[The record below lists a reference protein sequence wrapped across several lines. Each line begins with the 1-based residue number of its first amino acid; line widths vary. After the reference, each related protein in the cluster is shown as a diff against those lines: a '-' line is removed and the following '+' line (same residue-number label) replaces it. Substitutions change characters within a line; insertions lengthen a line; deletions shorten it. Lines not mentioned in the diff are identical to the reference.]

1 MSAHDTAPLL
11 LLSAML
17 VIAVQS
23 DLRHRRIPNVL
34 SLFGIIAAL
43 ALHCQS
49 DGLHGLA
56 AGLGG
61 AAVGFLCF
69 VPFYLLRGMGAG
81 DVKLLAA
88 VGAILGPQGA
98 VLAALFSLLAGG
110 FTAIGYVLWQ
120 AARASA
126 IAWVREGVTAVSVSA
141 FVAAQSARRD
151 RLAFALPI
159 ALGSIAAVFQQG
171 GFTNTVSWPLRWFS

>member
-1 MSAHDTAPLL
+1 MSAHDTTSLL

-23 DLRHRRIPNVL
+23 DLRQRRIPNVL
-34 SLFGIIAAL
+34 SLPGIIAAL
-43 ALHCQS
+43 ALHGLS

-56 AGLGG
+56 SGLGG
-61 AAVGFLCF
+61 AAVGFVCF

-88 VGAILGPQGA
+88 VGAFLGPQGA
-98 VLAALFSLLAGG
+98 LLAALYSLLAGG
-110 FTAIGYVLWQ
+110 FAAIGHVLWQ
-120 AARASA
+120 AVRASA
-126 IAWVREGVTAVSVSA
+126 IAWVREGATAMSVSA
-141 FVAAQSARRD
+141 FVAAQNARRD

-159 ALGSIAAVFQQG
+159 AMGSIAAVFQQV
-171 GFTNTVSWPLRWFS
+171 GFTNMVSWPLRWFS